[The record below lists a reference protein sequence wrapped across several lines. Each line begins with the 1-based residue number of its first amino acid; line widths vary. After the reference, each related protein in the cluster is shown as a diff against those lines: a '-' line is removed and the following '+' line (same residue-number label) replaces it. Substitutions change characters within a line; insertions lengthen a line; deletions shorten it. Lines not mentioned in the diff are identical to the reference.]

1 MATCERVL
9 SLVDAAEGWQREI
22 ADLRTRA
29 EKLETGLVAS
39 LRLRVHFRSPNHCV
53 GVRVKGL
60 EGSTLSVEVS
70 LPAGIVHERE
80 KFLLSHLQDAV
91 DAADTYAQARGRAD
105 DLWAVWQVFI
115 RLCSND
121 TPYQRWMDAY
131 SLAHH
136 QPTSLPTLGCPNCGA
151 HNLRLEFEIKDPCAA
166 YGTAYF
172 WCNTC
177 LTGPMPTPAPL
188 PPRASTT
195 PWGTLNP
202 PNYSII
208 PDS

>member
-1 MATCERVL
+1 ML

-22 ADLRTRA
+22 ADLQTRA
-29 EKLETGLVAS
+29 EEAETGLDSSLS
-39 LRLRVHFRSPNHCV
+39 LRVLFRGPGNLPRTRVLAFESRSLC
-53 GVRVKGL
+53 
-60 EGSTLSVEVS
+60 VEVT
-70 LPAGIVHERE
+70 LPPGIVRDRE
-80 KFLLSHLQDAV
+80 KQLLTYLQDAV

-115 RLCSND
+115 RLCSNN

-131 SLAHH
+131 NLAHH
-136 QPTSLPTLGCPNCGA
+136 RPTSLPTLSCPNCGA
-151 HNLRLEFEIKDPCAA
+151 HNLRLEFEVKDPCAT

-188 PPRASTT
+188 PPQATTT

-202 PNYSII
+202 PNYTIV
-208 PDS
+208 PE